1 MTTSYRQGR
10 DVWLYPIEVVAGV
23 NDQIVWAETSDTL
36 SITVEPG
43 VYWCFNGSAPAPV
56 GASTYLSLYNQIASQ
71 MSGASFLLGDNIT
84 YTFRAI
90 TPTGSV
96 LQEGAG
102 IALVGSTA
110 DFLSLNLTATTFD
123 QRIFGFAASATGTV
137 ASVAAPSGSGR
148 EVQGPLTRWG
158 AWVSPVEAT
167 SRTSTPRRLIEW
179 ATAYTERE
187 DAYAVDYGARR
198 TRVHSYEYVPAG
210 HVRVARADD
219 PQYADAAELY
229 TGDTHNAFETVWES
243 LAKLDEVVVI
253 HHLEGDAL
261 DLAVTTHSYEVVR
274 LADAAQAQDF
284 SRVAT
289 VQRTAGEWYKLEVT
303 TTPRRSADAY

>member
-1 MTTSYRQGR
+1 MTSYRQGR

-23 NDQIVWAETSDTL
+23 NDQIVWTETANSL
-36 SITVEPG
+36 SITVAPG
-43 VYWCFNGSAPAPV
+43 VYWCFNGSAPAAV
-56 GASTYLSLYNQIASQ
+56 GASTYLSIYSQIASQ
-71 MSGASFLLGDNIT
+71 MSGASFLLGNNVT

-90 TPTGSV
+90 TPTSSV
-96 LQEGAG
+96 LQDGAG
-102 IALVGSTA
+102 IALVGSKA

-123 QRIFGFAASATGTV
+123 QRIFGFAAGATGSV

-167 SRTSTPRRLIEW
+167 SRLSTPRRLIEY

-187 DAYAVDYGARR
+187 DAYAVDYGNRQ
-198 TRVHSYEYVPAG
+198 TRAHVYEYVPAG
-210 HVRVARADD
+210 HVREGRADD
-219 PQYADAAELY
+219 PQYADAAELA
-229 TGDTHNAFETVWES
+229 TGDTHNAFETTWEA
-243 LAKLDEVVVI
+243 LARLDEVMVV
-253 HHLEGDAL
+253 HHLEGDTI

-274 LADAAQAQDF
+274 IGDAAQGQDF
-284 SRVAT
+284 SRVAS
-289 VQRTAGEWYKLEVT
+289 VMRTAGEWYKLEVT